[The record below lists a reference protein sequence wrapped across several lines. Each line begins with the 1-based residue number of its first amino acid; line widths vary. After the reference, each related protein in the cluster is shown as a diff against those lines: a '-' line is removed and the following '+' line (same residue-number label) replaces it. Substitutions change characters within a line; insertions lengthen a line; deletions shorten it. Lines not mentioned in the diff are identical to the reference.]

1 MPKTKR
7 KNIEIN
13 AAGQAVGRLA
23 TKIATILI
31 GKHKVGYKTHVDSGD
46 KIVVL
51 NVDQIFFSG
60 KKMEK
65 KVYRRHTMHPGGLKE
80 KPAKQLFKEDP
91 KELLR
96 HAVARM
102 IPKNK
107 LRAARLL
114 RLKFK

>member
-1 MPKTKR
+1 MSNR

-13 AAGQAVGRLA
+13 ASGQVVGRLA

-31 GKHKVGYKTHVDSGD
+31 GKHKTGYRTNVDSGD
-46 KIVVL
+46 RVTVL
-51 NVDQIFFSG
+51 NAGQIFLSG
-60 KKMEK
+60 KKMDK
-65 KVYRRHTMHPGGLKE
+65 KIYRTHSMHPGGLKE

-91 KELLR
+91 KKMIR
-96 HAVARM
+96 HAVAKM

-107 LRAARLL
+107 LRTARLL